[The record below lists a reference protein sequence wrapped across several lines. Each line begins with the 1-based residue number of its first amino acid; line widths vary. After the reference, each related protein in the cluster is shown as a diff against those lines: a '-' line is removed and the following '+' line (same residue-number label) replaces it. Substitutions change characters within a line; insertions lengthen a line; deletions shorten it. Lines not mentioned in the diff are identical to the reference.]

1 MSIGMSKVL
10 HVKLPVSDLQTS
22 AQWYADLMDLTLTH
36 EFIEEGELR
45 GAALKS
51 DEGEFS
57 FALRLREHCAGRP
70 DLTGFD
76 VVALHMQS
84 RDALVRLRERC
95 ADLGVRCSDVQD
107 RSDNEAVV
115 DVPDPD
121 GTVLRFYWVG
131 PGQEQET
138 FRAIIFEGDAP
149 PRIGTESRLRLH
161 ARA

>member
-10 HVKLPVSDLQTS
+10 HVKLPVSDLQAS

-36 EFIEEGELR
+36 EFIEDGELC

-51 DEGEFS
+51 DEGGFS
-57 FALRLREHCAGRP
+57 FALRLREHCVSRP
-70 DLTGFD
+70 DLAGFD
-76 VVALHMQS
+76 VVALHMDS

-95 ADLGVRCSDVQD
+95 ADLDVRCSDVQD

-121 GTVLRFYWVG
+121 GTVLRFYWAG
-131 PGQEQET
+131 PSHAQEA
-138 FRAIIFEGDAP
+138 FRAIIFEGDSP
-149 PRIGTESRLRLH
+149 PRIGTEPRLRLH